1 MNGRKDT
8 YERVTGQI
16 VEAIQAGAGSY
27 RLPWHVRAKD
37 ALLPANAATGRP
49 YRGVNVLVLWAEG
62 LRRGYPHQQWATY
75 RQWAELG
82 GQVRRGEKATFVVYW
97 KVTEREEGEEE
108 ADPKKGTRLF
118 ARDFPVFNAAQV
130 DGYAPRPVP
139 ELPPSTRVESA
150 ERFFGNLGAD
160 VRHGGIEAFYDR
172 AGDYIQLPCYEAFRD
187 PAAYYSTLAHEAT
200 HWTGAAHR
208 LARDLSGRFGSAAYA
223 AEELVAELGAAF
235 VCATLGLG
243 TEPRWDHAGYIASW
257 LELLK
262 ADKRAIFTAASKAQQ
277 AADWM
282 HRCSAEAA
290 AAS

>member
-1 MNGRKDT
+1 MKGRQDT

-16 VEAIQAGAGSY
+16 VEAIEAGAGGY

-37 ALLPANAATGRP
+37 ALVPSNASTGRP
-49 YRGVNVLVLWAEG
+49 YRGVNVLVLWAQG
-62 LRRGYPHQQWATY
+62 IRCGYPDQLWATY

-82 GQVRRGEKATFVVYW
+82 AQVRRGEKATFVVYW
-97 KVTEREEGEEE
+97 KVTGREEVEEGVE
-108 ADPKKGTRLF
+108 PKGGGRVF
-118 ARDFPVFNAAQV
+118 ARDYPVFNAAQV
-130 DGYAPRPVP
+130 DGYAPRPVS
-139 ELPPSTRVESA
+139 ELPASTRVESA
-150 ERFFGNLGAD
+150 EQFFASLKAD
-160 VRHGGIEAFYDR
+160 VRHGGIQAFYDR
-172 AGDYIQLPCYEAFRD
+172 AGDYIQLPCYGAFRD
-187 PAAYYSTLAHEAT
+187 PVAYYSTLAHEAT

-243 TEPRWDHAGYIASW
+243 TEPRWDHASYIASW

-262 ADKRAIFTAASKAQQ
+262 ADRRAIFTAASKAQQ

-282 HRCSAEAA
+282 RARQPAERTA
-290 AAS
+290 